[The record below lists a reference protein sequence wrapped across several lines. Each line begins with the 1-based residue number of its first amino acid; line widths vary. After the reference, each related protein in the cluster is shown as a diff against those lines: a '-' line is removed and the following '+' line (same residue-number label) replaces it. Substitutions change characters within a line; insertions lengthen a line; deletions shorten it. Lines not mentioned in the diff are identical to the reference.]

1 MVELSQLLL
10 LCSLASNKPAEKCEQ
25 RSTSP
30 YFNRLMSFMGMKWQI
45 HTNTDTF
52 FLKIAI
58 LQLSDIRESRNNPKQ
73 VILKSL
79 TKPWLFL
86 PCFSHMVEEWQIQ
99 NNMQKIS
106 KISFHFG
113 CVTPCIKRLISMWS
127 FELTRW
133 HKQRILSLSV
143 WRFSW
148 FPTKISRWL
157 IQQWKNLWLFSIHR
171 SYQDD

>member
-1 MVELSQLLL
+1 
-10 LCSLASNKPAEKCEQ
+10 
-25 RSTSP
+25 
-30 YFNRLMSFMGMKWQI
+30 
-45 HTNTDTF
+45 
-52 FLKIAI
+52 
-58 LQLSDIRESRNNPKQ
+58 
-73 VILKSL
+73 
-79 TKPWLFL
+79 
-86 PCFSHMVEEWQIQ
+86 
-99 NNMQKIS
+99 MQKIS

-127 FELTRW
+127 FDLTRW

-171 SYQDD
+171 SYQDDSWKESEGSFHGSTGGLGFRFLEFPYERHWICSNYRDLTRPHPKWWFSKGNPLISGKPRLVKDYNLARLDSKGCPAKNPKPPILPL